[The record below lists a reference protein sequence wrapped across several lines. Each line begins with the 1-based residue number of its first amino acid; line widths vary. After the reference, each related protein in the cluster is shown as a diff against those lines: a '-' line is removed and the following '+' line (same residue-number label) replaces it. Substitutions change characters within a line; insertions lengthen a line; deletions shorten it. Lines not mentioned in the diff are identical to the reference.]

1 MAVRLLIFIIYTIIY
16 FFLALLSTGGGHGNF
31 IFFLAP
37 LVTWIFPFA
46 AICLSSKLNNKT
58 IRIVFV
64 LLLLIHYFAVGMNIY
79 VYLQS
84 EYWQKDQRIWENYFF
99 WQILLMAIYFV
110 GQVYI
115 WSFLFRK
122 NNLVKTQE
130 NTFLNLSE

>member
-1 MAVRLLIFIIYTIIY
+1 MAVRLLIFIIYTIVY

-37 LVTWIFPFA
+37 LVTWICPFA
-46 AICLSSKLNNKT
+46 AICLSNKLNNKT
-58 IRIVFV
+58 IRLMFV
-64 LLLLIHYFAVGMNIY
+64 LLLLVHYFVIGMNIY
-79 VYLQS
+79 VYLQDK
-84 EYWQKDQRIWENYFF
+84 YWQKDQTIWGNYLFG
-99 WQILLMAIYFV
+99 QIFLIALYFV

-122 NNLVKTQE
+122 NNLVEEQE